1 MAFLRLSDG
10 RIYTTFEDINRF
22 VAPLEVGAFALDP
35 EVRQKVAAFAQPLSQ
50 ADALYVL
57 DNFPKEDFDWSEAQ
71 GYTHRRVGAVIPSPK
86 EDGSFLMALRDRT
99 TPEDVESFVLSEKE
113 IADYL
118 TPHHVLVND
127 VHFVY
132 SGAIVKGVWISE
144 DLQGVVYCPAGEWI
158 RLGPTIL
165 NWPIFPWGEATVAI
179 SCFDQPCEKPFDL
192 DLKPD
197 VPIKPTMMF

>member
-22 VAPLEVGAFALDP
+22 VAPLEVGSFDLAPD
-35 EVRQKVAAFAQPLSQ
+35 VRKKVAGFAQPMSQ

-57 DNFPKEDFDWSEAQ
+57 DNFPKEAFDWSEKE
-71 GYTHRRVGAVIPSPK
+71 GYVHRRVGAVIPSPK
-86 EDGSFLMALRDRT
+86 EDGTFLMALRDRN
-99 TPEDVESFVLSEKE
+99 TPEQVEPYVLSALV

-132 SGAIVKGVWISE
+132 SGAIVKGVWLSE
-144 DLQGVVYCPAGEWI
+144 ELQGVVYCPAGEWI
-158 RLGPTIL
+158 RLGPKIL
-165 NWPIFPWGEATVAI
+165 NWPIFPWGEATVAV
-179 SCFDQPCEKPFDL
+179 SCFDLPCEAPFEL

-197 VPIKPTMMF
+197 VAIKPTMMF